1 MIFVLYALT
10 AVLLLFLAHRFVLPV
25 SRVAAV
31 LLFLLPFCFTG
42 YALLTDGV
50 YGPIDFHYATEP
62 LFPLRGQHGISPYYN
77 GNLSDVA
84 SQMIPWRKATQW
96 AYANHDWPLHNP
108 FMLSGDIL
116 AAAAQ
121 PSAYSPFMLV
131 ALLLPVAKGLTFSAA
146 ITFFTAALAAFLFA
160 RELGCRETAAL
171 IAAAGFMYCNDIS
184 FFVLWPL
191 GVTWTLFPLVLLGV
205 RRVVRSPGVRSA
217 ALLAVAFTLLLLAGH
232 PETAVHI
239 VFLGAVY
246 GLFELALWR
255 RNIGRAAVA
264 ATGAGVIALML
275 CAIYVLPIIEAVPQT
290 AEHLFRTT
298 VYATADRGV
307 GTREVLARMAT
318 DVFPFLHQRTWNVAN
333 VEHLA
338 PNSVAVGSV
347 ILAFAIYAIWRVR
360 SAESWFFAA
369 TALFGLLARAEWRPV
384 ARGLQRLPLLDIALN
399 ERFSSAAAFSLAL
412 LAAMG
417 IEDIIRRQRPLAAAA
432 TAAAVLVLIT
442 AGTLLLLR
450 ANVVG
455 PNLETSGDY
464 KIFAELAGLAVA
476 TAALLLPVPSPWKAA
491 MILGIVLVQRS
502 MTDSGVYGTFP
513 ASAAYPPVAMFE
525 PLKKIR
531 EPYRVVGFNMNLLPN
546 MSAMYELEDPRGYE
560 AMTLQTYSDLYP
572 LWSVPQSVWFNRVVD
587 LNRPFLSFLNVRYAV
602 VWRRFALPDGW
613 KPFAEQRGEMLIEN
627 TRVIERAFVPG
638 RVVVAADQAEAFSQM
653 MAAKDFRERAW
664 ITAPGNVYERANGP
678 GRVTVRTR
686 SRRYDITAEMEHDG
700 WIVISE
706 SAWNGWRAYVDGR
719 RVQMQRANISFLSV
733 FVPAGSHRVKL
744 VYLPRAFVI
753 GRAISFPTVAGLV
766 AFAIVRRM
774 RRAHG
779 R

>member
-1 MIFVLYALT
+1 MIFVLYAVT
-10 AVLLLFLAHRFVLPV
+10 AAVLLFLAHRFVLPV
-25 SRVAAV
+25 SRVAAS

-50 YGPIDFHYATEP
+50 YGPIDFAYATEP
-62 LFPLRGQHGISPYYN
+62 LLPLRGPIGIGSDYN
-77 GNLSDVA
+77 GTLSDVA

-96 AYANHDWPLHNP
+96 AYAHGEWPLHNP

-121 PSAYSPFMLV
+121 PAVYSPFMLV
-131 ALLLPVAKGLTFSAA
+131 ALLLPVAKGLTYSAA
-146 ITFFTAALAAFLFA
+146 ITFFTAALGAFLFA
-160 RELGCRETAAL
+160 RKLGCRETAAL
-171 IAAAGFMYCNDIS
+171 FAAAGFMYCTDVSYFI
-184 FFVLWPL
+184 LWPL
-191 GVTWTLFPLVLLGV
+191 GVSWTLLPLVLLGV
-205 RRVVRSPGVRSA
+205 RCVIRSPGLRSA
-217 ALLAVAFTLLLLAGH
+217 ALLATAFTLLLLAGH
-232 PETAVHI
+232 PETVVHI
-239 VFLGAVY
+239 VFLGAIY
-246 GLFELALWR
+246 GAFELALWR
-255 RNIGRAAVA
+255 RDIGRAAVSA
-264 ATGAGVIALML
+264 IGAGVISLML
-275 CAIYVLPIIEAVPQT
+275 CAIYLLPIIEALPQT
-290 AEHLFRTT
+290 EQHLYRTT
-298 VYATADRGV
+298 VYAKAPRGSS
-307 GTREVLARMAT
+307 TRDVIARIAN
-318 DVFPFLHQRTWNVAN
+318 DVFPFLQARKWKVAN
-333 VEHLA
+333 VAQFA
-338 PNSVAVGSV
+338 PNSVTVGSV
-347 ILAFAIYAIWRVR
+347 ILAFAIYAIWRIR
-360 SAESWFFAA
+360 SPEVWFFAA
-369 TALFGLLARAEWRPV
+369 TALFGLLARADWGPV
-384 ARGLQRLPLLDIALN
+384 SRSLQRLPLLDLALN
-399 ERFSSAAAFSLAL
+399 ERFSCAGAFSLAL
-412 LAAMG
+412 LAAIG
-417 IEDIIRRQRPLAAAA
+417 IEDVLRRERPLAAAA
-432 TAAAVLVLIT
+432 TAAVVLVLIT

-455 PNLETSGDY
+455 PNLEIWGDY

-476 TAALLLPVPSPWKAA
+476 TGALLLPIPSPWKAA
-491 MILGIVLVQRS
+491 IILGVVLVQRVMS
-502 MTDSGVYGTFP
+502 EGGVYRTFP
-513 ASAAYPPVAMFE
+513 ASVAYPPLPMFE

-531 EPYRVVGFNMNLLPN
+531 EPYRVIGFNMNLLPN

-706 SAWNGWRAYVDGR
+706 SAWNGWRGYLDGR
-719 RVQMQRANISFLSV
+719 RVQMQRANLSFLSIH
-733 FVPAGSHRVKL
+733 VPAGSHRVKL
-744 VYLPRAFVI
+744 VYLPQSFVI
-753 GRAISFPTVAGLV
+753 GRAISLLTVAALV
-766 AFAIVRRM
+766 AFAIAQRVRR
-774 RRAHG
+774 AQG